1 MRWSVYS
8 CPTVSSA
15 FPRFE
20 SVLLC
25 VLPAKTYTKSIPPT
39 QNVYEP
45 ETTTRTR
52 TRARASQRRVSWY
65 ALQMAMA
72 PTPSHQQQSHLEASV
87 ESRHE
92 ACLISH
98 RESDM
103 FARMSRNRQLGPA
116 TFGGTVAPP
125 RLPLAHGVAAGTNRP
140 LETQRDARDGAA
152 KLGRLD
158 AKQVPIPSSHVRRV
172 PAASPP
178 SIHVFPN
185 AFACHIHVAYA
196 IDAALRTSLELG
208 ATLPASA
215 IARPPGRDPVQFA
228 VASSCWGLLGCVRLL
243 ACSLARY
250 RVLKDDCVSLF
261 ADRGVG

>member
-1 MRWSVYS
+1 MRLSVYS

-15 FPRFE
+15 FLRFE

-125 RLPLAHGVAAGTNRP
+125 RLPWLMAW
-140 LETQRDARDGAA
+140 QRE
-152 KLGRLD
+152 
-158 AKQVPIPSSHVRRV
+158 P
-172 PAASPP
+172 
-178 SIHVFPN
+178 
-185 AFACHIHVAYA
+185 
-196 IDAALRTSLELG
+196 
-208 ATLPASA
+208 
-215 IARPPGRDPVQFA
+215 IARSRRNETHETGPRN
-228 VASSCWGLLGCVRLL
+228 WGGLMQSRSPSRRRMSA
-243 ACSLARY
+243 ACLPHPRRPSMSFLMHLHVISMSLMPLTLR
-250 RVLKDDCVSLF
+250 
-261 ADRGVG
+261 